1 MGAMK
6 KLLALVLV
14 TPFIQSNPTGAW
26 REDMYDSS
34 YSYGGGIWPYLLIG
48 FVVFL
53 IYAFFA
59 NWYDEYKEKKAA
71 QKTEFQDIK
80 TKMNE
85 EMQKDS
91 MQEIK
96 KEIPNPVNKSS
107 SSPNGRREPIYILII
122 LVLCMLMYYQYS
134 QYRLDSHSRVV
145 NCFRDVVPDN
155 DLDFCESFYE
165 KHREPKISMKEAEKV
180 IIGCWDEQISY
191 CKKEDLGD
199 ECTFGAFEYCAVKH
213 PEHWKIME
221 EKD

>member
-1 MGAMK
+1 MK
-6 KLLALVLV
+6 KLLPLIIL

-26 REDMYDSS
+26 RHDMYDSS

-53 IYAFFA
+53 IYAFVA

-71 QKTEFQDIK
+71 QKTEIQDIK
-80 TKMNE
+80 TKMDE

-107 SSPNGRREPIYILII
+107 SSPNGSREPIYILII

-145 NCFRDVVPDN
+145 NCFRDVVPDG

-165 KHREPKISMKEAEKV
+165 KHRETTLKADAIEIIEGCFNESISMCEN
-180 IIGCWDEQISY
+180 
-191 CKKEDLGD
+191 EDITND
-199 ECTFGAFEYCAVKH
+199 ECALITDAFCTARH
-213 PEHWKIME
+213 PEYMDVYIKGLN
-221 EKD
+221 KN